1 VEAILKKN
9 KVAHDIKSGDRI
21 VLLAAG
27 DRVTVVQ
34 NTEHTF
40 HVAEGPM
47 AGLTLGLPEIELL
60 LDVNEV
66 AERVNRTRDTVYSW
80 LRTGV
85 LAGRKVSG
93 PGQGGEWRVLASE
106 LDNLTLPKP
115 GPKRG
120 SDA

>member
-9 KVAHDIKSGDRI
+9 KVAHNIKSGDRI
-21 VLLAAG
+21 VLLEAG
-27 DRVTVVQ
+27 DRVSVIP

-47 AGLTLGLPEIELL
+47 EGLTLGLPEIELL

-66 AERVNRTRDTVYSW
+66 AEHVNRARDTVYSW
-80 LRTGV
+80 LRSGV
-85 LAGRKVSG
+85 IEGRKVSG
-93 PGQGGEWRVLASE
+93 PGQGGEWRIPASE
-106 LDNLTLPKP
+106 LDGFTPPKP

-120 SDA
+120 NDA